1 MQNFLRP
8 VKLFRF
14 DNPQIRTVS
23 DHPVFFLFL
32 RPLSSQEVRH
42 FLFPVHNLARI
53 QLIRENPA
61 YGILAPTTAALRLF
75 PTFIQHIG
83 YFTPAVALFG
93 VPPVNLPD
101 DCGFLLVN
109 RQIEVVANGLIVA
122 IYDVR
127 HTSFLRIDFLAEFHT
142 FGSIQT
148 FFLRQC
154 SEYGQYKLA
163 VPHAR
168 HIGGQKLR
176 LYPQRFRI
184 FWSKSTVLRANL
196 EISFTTTM
204 SNRPCSASA
213 IMRRNSLR
221 FFIFVPEIPSSA
233 YRRTRVSPV
242 RSVYSAKNFFC
253 ASRLF
258 NWSSLS
264 VDTLQYAAIFIANNL
279 SVCSVSFC
287 YVFIILCIALYC
299 KRFIWISDKQYHQAS
314 YAVSLSM

>member
-109 RQIEVVANGLIVA
+109 CQIEVVANGLIVA
-122 IYDVR
+122 IYNVR

-142 FGSIQT
+142 FGGVQAL
-148 FFLRQC
+148 FLRQC
-154 SEYGQYKLA
+154 AEYCQNE
-163 VPHAR
+163 
-168 HIGGQKLR
+168 LR
-176 LYPQRFRI
+176 LPQDGHIRRQERRFN
-184 FWSKSTVLRANL
+184 T
-196 EISFTTTM
+196 
-204 SNRPCSASA
+204 
-213 IMRRNSLR
+213 
-221 FFIFVPEIPSSA
+221 
-233 YRRTRVSPV
+233 
-242 RSVYSAKNFFC
+242 
-253 ASRLF
+253 
-258 NWSSLS
+258 
-264 VDTLQYAAIFIANNL
+264 
-279 SVCSVSFC
+279 
-287 YVFIILCIALYC
+287 
-299 KRFIWISDKQYHQAS
+299 
-314 YAVSLSM
+314 